1 MKQENINVKEIEK
14 IIGEPVQSIER
25 ITYGYTNKIYS
36 INGRYILKICTNE
49 RNRDNFKRASL
60 FCQKYFGSINCPKV
74 LYSCLDTDNDWQIE
88 EQAKGENLFFKWN
101 QLNKDEK
108 EDIIRKICTE
118 LKKIHEIPVTDV
130 FKSNFKPE
138 DWKRKLE
145 KDILKKIDS
154 LENKGLNFVGL
165 YEKIK
170 EYMAQNLETL
180 DETDFRVCHT
190 DMHFDNIMIDDDNNI
205 TILDYDRLRISS
217 LDYELNIFNIMSKTP
232 DLVAN
237 DELKEQ
243 VKKEDYS
250 EILSMIQENYPEMFK
265 FDNLNERLNIY
276 ALKHYLGLLGV
287 VKEKDRVINA
297 LAEIVGEKNLT
308 KEDGEREEER

>member
-1 MKQENINVKEIEK
+1 MEEENIDVKEIEK

-74 LYSCLDTDNDWQIE
+74 LYSCLDTDNAWQIE
-88 EQAKGENLFFKWN
+88 EQANGENLFFKWN
-101 QLNKDEK
+101 QLNKDKK
-108 EDIIRKICTE
+108 EDIMRKICTE
-118 LKKIHEIPVTDV
+118 LRKIHEIPVMEI

-138 DWKRKLE
+138 DWKRKFE

-154 LENKGLNFVGL
+154 LESKGLNFVGL
-165 YEKIK
+165 YERIK
-170 EYMAQNLETL
+170 EYMTQNLEAL

-217 LDYELNIFNIMSKTP
+217 IDYELNIFNIMSKTP
-232 DLVAN
+232 ELVAN
-237 DELKEQ
+237 DELKER

-250 EILSMIQENYPEMFK
+250 EILSMIQKDYPEMFK
-265 FDNLNERLNIY
+265 FDHLNERLNIY
-276 ALKHYLGLLGV
+276 ALKHYLGLLGI

-297 LAEIVGEKNLT
+297 LMEIVGEKNLT
-308 KEDGEREEER
+308 KEDGERGEKR

>member
-1 MKQENINVKEIEK
+1 M
-14 IIGEPVQSIER
+14 
-25 ITYGYTNKIYS
+25 
-36 INGRYILKICTNE
+36 
-49 RNRDNFKRASL
+49 
-60 FCQKYFGSINCPKV
+60 
-74 LYSCLDTDNDWQIE
+74 
-88 EQAKGENLFFKWN
+88 
-101 QLNKDEK
+101 
-108 EDIIRKICTE
+108 
-118 LKKIHEIPVTDV
+118 
-130 FKSNFKPE
+130 
-138 DWKRKLE
+138 
-145 KDILKKIDS
+145 KKIDS
-154 LENKGLNFVGL
+154 LEIKGLNFVGL
-165 YEKIK
+165 YERIK
-170 EYMAQNLETL
+170 EYMVQNLDAL

-237 DELKEQ
+237 DELKER

>member
-1 MKQENINVKEIEK
+1 MEKENIDVKEIEE

-49 RNRDNFKRASL
+49 RNRDNFKRAGI

-74 LYSCLDTDNDWQIE
+74 LYSCLDTDNVWQIE
-88 EQAKGENLFFKWN
+88 EQANGENLFFKWN
-101 QLNKDEK
+101 QLNKDKK
-108 EDIIRKICTE
+108 EDIMRKICKE
-118 LKKIHEIPVTDV
+118 LKKIHEITVKEV
-130 FKSNFKPE
+130 FKSSFKPE
-138 DWKRKLE
+138 DWKRKFE

-154 LENKGLNFVGL
+154 LENKDLNFVDL
-165 YEKIK
+165 YERIK
-170 EYMAQNLETL
+170 EYMTQNLEAL

-217 LDYELNIFNIMSKTP
+217 IDYELNIFNIMSKTP
-232 DLVAN
+232 ELVAN
-237 DELKEQ
+237 EELKER

-250 EILSMIQENYPEMFK
+250 EILSMIQKNYPEMFK
-265 FDNLNERLNIY
+265 FDHLNERLNIY
-276 ALKHYLGLLGV
+276 ALKHYLGLLGI
-287 VKEKDRVINA
+287 VKEKDRVVNA
-297 LAEIVGEKNLT
+297 LMEIVSEKNLT
-308 KEDGEREEER
+308 KEDGER

>member
-1 MKQENINVKEIEK
+1 MEEENINVKEIEE
-14 IIGEPVQSIER
+14 IIGEPVQSIEK

-36 INGRYILKICTNE
+36 INGRYILKICINE
-49 RNRDNFKRASL
+49 RNRENFKRASL
-60 FCQKYFGSINCPKV
+60 FCQKYHKSINCPKV
-74 LYSCLDTDNDWQIE
+74 LYSCLDTDNAWQIE
-88 EQAKGENLFFKWN
+88 EQAKGENLFFKWK

-108 EDIIRKICTE
+108 EDVIRKLCTE
-118 LKKIHEIPVTDV
+118 MRRIHEIPVTDV
-130 FKSNFKPE
+130 FEKNFKPD
-138 DWKRKLE
+138 DWKRKFE
-145 KDILKKIDS
+145 KDVLKKIVS
-154 LENKGLNFVGL
+154 LENKGLDFGGL

-170 EYMAQNLETL
+170 AYMAQNLDAL
-180 DETDFRVCHT
+180 NATDFRVCHT

-217 LDYELNIFNIMSKTP
+217 LDYELNIFSIMSKTP

-237 DELKEQ
+237 DNLKDR
-243 VKKEDYS
+243 VKTEDYS

-265 FDNLNERLNIY
+265 FDHLNERLNIY
-276 ALKHYLGLLGV
+276 ALKHYLGLLGI

-297 LAEIVGEKNLT
+297 LMEIVGEKNLT